1 MDFAAVLAN
10 QFVQFLLVFARVTG
24 ALTTAPVFGSKVIP
38 VYVRVGLAI
47 LLSLMLIPFSSWTP
61 ERQPASLLML
71 GWWVLVE
78 LTYGLA
84 AGYVAALFFQAVQMA
99 GQLIDMQVG
108 FGMINVFD
116 PQYGQQV
123 PLVGNFKFLM
133 ALVVFLALQGHHVII
148 TGLADNFRTVPLG
161 VQLHLDN
168 AAAMMVDAVANMFVL
183 SLRIALPVM
192 GTVLMT
198 DVALGI
204 LARIMPQMNV
214 FVVGITGKLV
224 VGMFMIYLIL
234 PFYVTFL
241 EVGFEGIFRFDLQR
255 FDSSEKTEEPTQRKQ
270 EESRKKGQVAK
281 SAELSSVFV
290 ILAAFLALKTA
301 GPHLYETLIGYMR
314 HIFNGLSVRGDFT
327 IQSVQL
333 MITEAGMNFFEA
345 VLPLMIS
352 VLLVAVSVSILQ
364 VGFSFNPDTIMP
376 QFSRINPISGFG
388 RIFSKRSL
396 VELIK
401 SLLKIT
407 VVGYFIFRFI
417 QKETLRIPS
426 LMMAEIPDSFALLA
440 GIIYDLAFQIAM
452 VILVLAILDYGYQWW
467 EHMQN
472 LKMSKQEVKEEMKQ
486 TEGNPQIKSKIREK
500 QRAIATRRMMAEVPK
515 ADVVVTNPTHF
526 AVALKYESGMEAP
539 TVVAKGADFIAQRI
553 REIAKENDVVIV
565 ENKPL
570 AQALFKNAE
579 VGDPI
584 PPDLYKAVAEVLA
597 YVYRLKR
604 KYS

>member
-1 MDFAAVLAN
+1 MDFATLLAN

-241 EVGFEGIFRFDLQR
+241 EVGFEGIFRDF
-255 FDSSEKTEEPTQRKQ
+255 
-270 EESRKKGQVAK
+270 SRMF
-281 SAELSSVFV
+281 E
-290 ILAAFLALKTA
+290 ILA
-301 GPHLYETLIGYMR
+301 
-314 HIFNGLSVRGDFT
+314 
-327 IQSVQL
+327 
-333 MITEAGMNFFEA
+333 
-345 VLPLMIS
+345 
-352 VLLVAVSVSILQ
+352 
-364 VGFSFNPDTIMP
+364 
-376 QFSRINPISGFG
+376 
-388 RIFSKRSL
+388 
-396 VELIK
+396 
-401 SLLKIT
+401 
-407 VVGYFIFRFI
+407 
-417 QKETLRIPS
+417 KET
-426 LMMAEIPDSFALLA
+426 
-440 GIIYDLAFQIAM
+440 Q
-452 VILVLAILDYGYQWW
+452 
-467 EHMQN
+467 
-472 LKMSKQEVKEEMKQ
+472 
-486 TEGNPQIKSKIREK
+486 
-500 QRAIATRRMMAEVPK
+500 
-515 ADVVVTNPTHF
+515 
-526 AVALKYESGMEAP
+526 
-539 TVVAKGADFIAQRI
+539 
-553 REIAKENDVVIV
+553 
-565 ENKPL
+565 
-570 AQALFKNAE
+570 
-579 VGDPI
+579 
-584 PPDLYKAVAEVLA
+584 
-597 YVYRLKR
+597 
-604 KYS
+604 